1 MKCAD
6 TGLIQTFLDG
16 ECDAQQSET
25 FRAHLAECEQCQARL
40 EELTALDVWTRE
52 KIEAHVFAQADQA
65 KIDTDAA
72 WQRFSQTAGTT
83 KKSDLREW
91 DSHEQRSA
99 KRSWKQMN
107 KTTKRWM
114 TAASAAAVVAVSLS
128 FPQVQAAANDFL
140 SIFRMSKVEFVKV
153 TPKDLQQVESW
164 IANGNVGE
172 MDLQGIGKIW
182 IDGVDKDK
190 QENRNQYY
198 NSREAAEKAGVKLP
212 KLPDGLI
219 VDGVEV
225 TSPYRVH
232 LEINT
237 ERANKLLAQLQ
248 VEAKFDEKLDGQRIS
263 LEIPKMQKT
272 WIATGKDSYSYSVVD
287 APELKAPEG
296 VDLLQLRETV
306 LALPFIPDQVK
317 KQMLDIKDW
326 KHTIP
331 VPYLADGKS
340 DMKEV
345 KVNGAD
351 GMLVTG
357 EHATHLVW
365 QQDGFIHML
374 DGSEKSG
381 EALLALAKQLK

>member
-6 TGLIQTFLDG
+6 TGLMQTFLDG
-16 ECDAQQSET
+16 ECDAQESAQL
-25 FRAHLAECEQCQARL
+25 RAHLEECGQCQALL
-40 EELTALDVWTRE
+40 EELKALDDWSRE
-52 KIEAHVFAQADQA
+52 KIEAHVFAQADQV
-65 KIDTDAA
+65 KVDTEAA
-72 WQRFSQTAGTT
+72 WQRFSQTVGKT
-83 KKSDLREW
+83 KKSELHDW
-91 DSHEQRSA
+91 QSHGQHRA
-99 KRSWKQMN
+99 KRSWQEMN
-107 KTTKRWM
+107 KSTKRWM

-128 FPQVQAAANDFL
+128 FPQVQAAASDFL
-140 SIFRMSKVEFVKV
+140 SIFRMNKVEFVKV
-153 TPKDLQQVESW
+153 TPEDLQQVESW

-182 IDGVDKDK
+182 IDGMEEGKQDK
-190 QENRNQYY
+190 RNQYY

-212 KLPDGLI
+212 ELPDELA

-248 VEAKFDEKLDGQRIS
+248 VEAKFDEKLNGQRIT

-272 WIATGKDSYSYSVVD
+272 WIATGNDSYSYAVVD

-296 VDLLQLRETV
+296 VDLGQLRETM

-317 KQMLDIKDW
+317 KQMLAIEDW

-331 VPYLADGKS
+331 VPYMADGKS
-340 DMKEV
+340 DRKEV

-351 GMLVTG
+351 GMLLTG
-357 EHATHLVW
+357 KYETHLVW
-365 QQDGFIHML
+365 QQDGKIHML

-381 EALLALAKQLK
+381 EALLALAKKLK

>member
-6 TGLIQTFLDG
+6 TGFLQTFLDG
-16 ECDAQQSET
+16 ECDAQQSER
-25 FRAHLAECEQCQARL
+25 FRVHLAECGQCQARL
-40 EELTALDVWTRE
+40 EELMALDVWTRE
-52 KIEAHVFAQADQA
+52 AIEAHVFAQADQA
-65 KIDTDAA
+65 KVDTAAA
-72 WQRFSQTAGTT
+72 WQRFLQTMEKTNR
-83 KKSDLREW
+83 SDGREW
-91 DSHEQRSA
+91 QSHEQRSA

-107 KTTKRWM
+107 KTTKRWV

-128 FPQVQAAANDFL
+128 FPQVQAAASDFL

-153 TPKDLQQVESW
+153 TPEDLQQVESW

-182 IDGVDKDK
+182 IEGVEEGKL
-190 QENRNQYY
+190 ENRSQTY
-198 NSREAAEKAGVKLP
+198 NSREAAEKAGIKLP
-212 KLPDGLI
+212 QLPEELA
-219 VDGVEV
+219 VDSVEV

-248 VEAKFDEKLDGQRIS
+248 VAAKFDEKLNGQRIS
-263 LEIPKMQKT
+263 LEIPKMQKL
-272 WIATGKDSYSYSVVD
+272 WITAGKDSYSYSVVN

-296 VDLLQLRETV
+296 VDLAQLRETM

-317 KQMLDIKDW
+317 KQILDIKDW

-331 VPYLADGKS
+331 VPYMADGKS

-357 EHATHLVW
+357 EYAAHLVW
-365 QQDGFIHML
+365 QQDGSIHML
-374 DGSEKSG
+374 EGSEKSG